1 MSLLSTVIRQLNEAD
16 LANRTRVHE
25 ANGSPVTVRDVQ
37 PLVDKL
43 NKILKTAQDISNKK
57 EVKKKT
63 FRWQKDMSDAEA
75 LKVLQKQDHAL
86 KIKDGPKYIKLDR
99 HFVAGQQSHSGS
111 GVFMVDKSDGRIYG
125 IKGYGTPNKIPKHQ
139 YGTVAE
145 PATKRMAIAT
155 AVLEKEEVMRMNI
168 QEHLINEI
176 FPPRNVVSEKDFDS
190 LKKNDI
196 VKIEYGSA
204 MSSGTDTFK
213 VTAKNIVGASKV
225 GKITLKSVAR
235 PNSVKYFLYKRNK
248 GQVTFAQGDMGAI
261 VKKFT
266 KVR

>member
-1 MSLLSTVIRQLNEAD
+1 MSLIHTIIRQLNEAVGARRGHVGLLSD
-16 LANRTRVHE
+16 
-25 ANGSPVTVRDVQ
+25 VTVHDVK

-43 NKILKTAQDISNKK
+43 NKILKIAQDTSNKK
-57 EVKKKT
+57 EVKKHR
-63 FRWQKDMSDAEA
+63 FSWQAGMSDADA
-75 LKVLQKQDHAL
+75 LKVLQKQDHFL
-86 KIKDGPKYIKLDR
+86 EIKDGPKYIKLDLYR
-99 HFVAGQQSHSGS
+99 AHERHSGS
-111 GVFMVDKSDGRIYG
+111 GVFMIEKSDGRIYG

-145 PATKRMAIAT
+145 PATKRMAIA
-155 AVLEKEEVMRMNI
+155 AAILEKEEVMRMNI
-168 QEHLINEI
+168 REHLINEI
-176 FPPRNVVSEKDFDS
+176 FPPRGVVSEKDFDS

-196 VKIEYGSA
+196 VKIEYGGA

-225 GKITLKSVAR
+225 GKITLKSVTR
-235 PNSVKYFLYKRNK
+235 PNSVKHFLYKRDK

>member
-43 NKILKTAQDISNKK
+43 NKILKTAQDISNTK

-86 KIKDGPKYIKLDR
+86 RIKDGPKYIKLDR
-99 HFVAGQQSHSGS
+99 VRAGDDGSAS
-111 GVFMVDKSDGRIYG
+111 GVFMIEKGDGKIYG
-125 IKGYGTPNKIPKHQ
+125 VKGYGTPNKIPKHQ

-168 QEHLINEI
+168 
-176 FPPRNVVSEKDFDS
+176 R
-190 LKKNDI
+190 
-196 VKIEYGSA
+196 
-204 MSSGTDTFK
+204 
-213 VTAKNIVGASKV
+213 
-225 GKITLKSVAR
+225 
-235 PNSVKYFLYKRNK
+235 
-248 GQVTFAQGDMGAI
+248 
-261 VKKFT
+261 
-266 KVR
+266 